1 LFIYFYICFAIKTD
15 YCKFWDHSAELWW
28 IGCLNWEV
36 NVSLNFCS
44 VCRLKLKEGQGV
56 RVGTGCST
64 AAFVIGFAAVIIF
77 WEARVSL

>member
-1 LFIYFYICFAIKTD
+1 M
-15 YCKFWDHSAELWW
+15 
-28 IGCLNWEV
+28 
-36 NVSLNFCS
+36 SLNFCS

-77 WEARVSL
+77 